1 MKSKAIF
8 LIVPAFLFHILNK
21 RRVLFFCFAMIIAFH
36 GISQQKS
43 TLKFGD
49 VSEKDFATKVY
60 SIDSNATAVI
70 LADVG
75 STEIE
80 GNQKGWFS
88 LRFKRY
94 ARVHILNKN
103 GYDAA
108 NVSITLYTNGSA
120 EENLDR
126 LRAVTYNLENGKV
139 VETKLDVKASVFKDK
154 LDKYRV
160 VKKFTLPNIK
170 EGSIIEYEYTIVS
183 DFLYNLQP
191 WAFQGSYPCLWSEYN
206 LTLPEFLGYVFLTQG
221 YKTYDIN
228 ERKTRR
234 ESYRVADNSG
244 TEATRRDALDAEV
257 TDYRW
262 VMKTVPA
269 LKEESYTS
277 TVNNHIAKIEFQLSE
292 FRSPLQYQNI
302 MGTWEQLA
310 QNMMKSE
317 YFGLQ
322 LNKDNGWLGD
332 LTKPLVMGAGNKLQR
347 AKNIFAFVR
356 DHFTCTDHNESMMD
370 QTLRNLVKT
379 HNGTVSEINL
389 LLIAMLKH
397 EDVNADPVILST
409 RAHGYTSPIYPLRN
423 RFNYVVAKTEID
435 GKEYL
440 LDASEPLIGFGHIP
454 SKCYNGLARVIGE
467 TAAPMELTPDSL
479 LERKNSLI
487 IIINDEK
494 GNLVGSMQQTPG
506 YYESVEL
513 RNQIKEKGQDD
524 LLKSIKNAFGTE
536 ITITQPVIDSLTKY
550 DYPLGIK
557 YDFEIKEEKADILYL
572 NPMFGEG
579 YKENPFKS
587 AERVYPVEMP
597 YTMDEN
603 YTLQMEVPQGYVLD
617 ELPKAMVVK
626 LNDQGDGI
634 FEYRISESEGS
645 ISFISRIRF
654 KRTYF
659 LPEEYGSLR
668 EFFNLIVKKQNE
680 QIVFKKKK

>member
-1 MKSKAIF
+1 M
-8 LIVPAFLFHILNK
+8 NK
-21 RRVLFFCFAMIIAFH
+21 KLLYSFCFVMTAALH
-36 GISQQKS
+36 GLSQQKS
-43 TLKFGD
+43 TLRFGD
-49 VSEKDFATKVY
+49 ISVKDFATNVY
-60 SIDSNATAVI
+60 SIDSNATAMI
-70 LADVG
+70 LADIG

-80 GNQKGWFS
+80 GNQKAWFS

-94 ARVHILNKN
+94 TRIHILNKN

-108 NVSITLYTNGSA
+108 NVSITLYTSGSA
-120 EENLDR
+120 EENIDR

-139 VETKLDVKASVFKDK
+139 VETKLDVKANVFKDK
-154 LDKYRV
+154 LDKNRI

-191 WAFQGSYPCLWSEYN
+191 WAFQGAYPCLWSEYN
-206 LTLPEFLGYVFLTQG
+206 LTLPEFFGYVFLTQG
-221 YKTYDIN
+221 YRTFDIN
-228 ERKTRR
+228 ERKTRH
-234 ESYRVADNSG
+234 ESFRLADNSG
-244 TEATRRDALDAEV
+244 VDATRRGGFDAEV

-262 VMKTVPA
+262 VIKSAPA

-277 TVNNHIAKIEFQLSE
+277 TLRNHIAKIEFQLSE
-292 FRSPLQYQNI
+292 YRSPLTYENK
-302 MGTWEQLA
+302 MGTWQQLA
-310 QNMMKSE
+310 QTMMRSE
-317 YFGLQ
+317 FFGLA

-332 LTKPLVMGAGNKLQR
+332 VTNPLALGADNKLEK
-347 AKNIFAFVR
+347 AKRIFVFVR
-356 DHFTCTDHNESMMD
+356 DHFTCTDHSESTMD

-397 EDVNADPVILST
+397 EDIDADPVILST
-409 RAHGYTSPIYPLRN
+409 RSHGYTNPIYPLLN
-423 RFNYVVAKTEID
+423 RFNYVIAKTAID
-435 GKEYL
+435 GQEYL
-440 LDASEPLIGFGHIP
+440 LDASEPLLGFGHIP
-454 SKCYNGLARVIGE
+454 SECYNGLARLINE
-467 TAAPMELTPDSL
+467 TAVPIELSPDSL
-479 LERKNSLI
+479 LERKNSLM

-513 RNQIKEKGQDD
+513 RNQIKEKGKDE
-524 LLKSIKNAFGTE
+524 LLKTIKNAFGAE
-536 ITITQPVIDSLTKY
+536 IAITQLGIDSLNKY
-550 DYPLGIK
+550 DYPLAIK
-557 YDFEIKEEKADILYL
+557 YDFELKEEKDDILYV

-597 YTMDEN
+597 YTSDEN
-603 YTLQMEVPQGYVLD
+603 YTLQMEVPQGYVID
-617 ELPKAMVVK
+617 ELPKGMVVK
-626 LNDQGDGI
+626 LNEQGDGI
-634 FEYRISESEGS
+634 FEYRISESAGS

-659 LPEEYGSLR
+659 LPEEYESLR
-668 EFFNLIVKKQNE
+668 EFFNLIVKKQSE